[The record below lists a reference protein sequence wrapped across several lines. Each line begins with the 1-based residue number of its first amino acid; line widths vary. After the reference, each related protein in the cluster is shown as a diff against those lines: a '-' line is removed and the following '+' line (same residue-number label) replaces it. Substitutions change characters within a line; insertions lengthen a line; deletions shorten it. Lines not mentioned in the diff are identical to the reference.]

1 MYTRKSS
8 MYTYTGWRRL
18 IGSPKLH
25 IIFHKRAAKY
35 RSLLRKMTYK
45 DKGSYESSP
54 PCIRPLSSSTSISL
68 CRLCIHVFIHMY
80 INTHIHKRKR
90 SIYIHIRPAYRQ
102 PLYAMYTSAH
112 TYRYSHTCTYE
123 KAARIWPERIL
134 AAPVVTLYMAIYTSI
149 HIDVYTCTRTH
160 SFDIQQHT
168 SIHPIEK
175 DICCP
180 CRQPLHRYLCL
191 YSYTCIYMY
200 AHTFIRYTATHL
212 HTSDS
217 KECCSTHRRSLYCFS
232 QVYACTA
239 DCR

>member
-160 SFDIQQHT
+160 LFDIQQHT
-168 SIHPIEK
+168 YIHLTQKNVAALIVALYIAFHKSMHVQPIADRMALNLGILLNYFSKKPEF
-175 DICCP
+175 CP
-180 CRQPLHRYLCL
+180 WDLRLVR
-191 YSYTCIYMY
+191 
-200 AHTFIRYTATHL
+200 
-212 HTSDS
+212 
-217 KECCSTHRRSLYCFS
+217 
-232 QVYACTA
+232 
-239 DCR
+239 